1 MTDETNPDVEPED
14 STSHTGEEPATSDDT
29 GTDADTDPDTEAEA
43 EADADAEASPGAS
56 GEYEK
61 PWGKEPYMTWRNRS
75 VVGELIVHYPER
87 DITFPCDGD
96 AALRAMRR
104 FAQPDTRHLEDTLD
118 ELSNALHIW
127 LAFDRVRPLAMT
139 WLPGVPGSTKAVIDP
154 DPRQLVA

>member
-1 MTDETNPDVEPED
+1 MTDETTPNLEPEGSARASGTD
-14 STSHTGEEPATSDDT
+14 PTGEDPATSDDA
-29 GTDADTDPDTEAEA
+29 GTDTEPDTDTEA
-43 EADADAEASPGAS
+43 DSGAS
-56 GEYEK
+56 GDDAK

-104 FAQPDTRHLEDTLD
+104 FAQHGTRHVEDTLD

-139 WLPGVPGSTKAVIDP
+139 WIPGVPGSTKAVIDP
-154 DPRQLVA
+154 DPRQLVG